1 LKDSAGNANC
11 RSMIEL
17 RPSRRRKAI
26 GIGCLCMGPVGLIL
40 PVLPGFIFVG
50 LGTFILRDQYLWA
63 HRGVGVIDRRWPH
76 LIPGIEAREEK
87 AMAWGD
93 RQIER
98 VRRMFRR
105 G

>member
-1 LKDSAGNANC
+1 MDAMCGV
-11 RSMIEL
+11 MIEL
-17 RPSRRRKAI
+17 RPSLRRKAI
-26 GIGCLCMGPVGLIL
+26 GIGCLSMGPVGLLL
-40 PVLPGFIFVG
+40 PIMPGFLFMG
-50 LGTFILRDQYLWA
+50 LGVFILRDQYAWA

-76 LIPGIEAREEK
+76 LIPGIEAREVK

-98 VRRMFRR
+98 VRGWFRR

>member
-1 LKDSAGNANC
+1 MPIAGA
-11 RSMIEL
+11 MIEL

-26 GIGCLCMGPVGLIL
+26 GIGCLCLGPVGLIL
-40 PVLPGFIFVG
+40 PILPGFIFVG
-50 LGTFILRDQYLWA
+50 LGTFILRDQYIWA

-93 RQIER
+93 RQIDR
-98 VRRMFRR
+98 VRGMFRR